1 MAERGKAR
9 TMAESTVFL
18 VEDDRAV
25 GEALCDLLDSANIRA
40 RYFQSAEEF
49 LAAWTE
55 QMPGCLVLDVRLPG
69 MSGMEL
75 QTRLREA
82 GLNLPVIVMT
92 AHGDIPMVRKA
103 LKAGA
108 VEFLTKP
115 FQDEELL
122 QAIEQAFALD
132 QTVRQQKMEIEETAR
147 RVASLT
153 ERERQVVELVTEGL
167 TNREAADRLF
177 LSVVTVKL
185 YRRLA
190 MGKLGVSTFAELVKL
205 WQKA

>member
-1 MAERGKAR
+1 MAEKSKAH
-9 TMAESTVFL
+9 ADAAQTVFL

-25 GEALCDLLDSANIRA
+25 GEALCDLLDSAHIVA

-55 QMPGCLVLDVRLPG
+55 EMPGCLVLDVRLPG

-75 QTRLREA
+75 QARLMEA
-82 GLNLPVIVMT
+82 GLSLPVIVMT

-132 QTVRQQKMEIEETAR
+132 RAARRQKMEMEETAR

-190 MGKLGVSTFAELVKL
+190 MGKLGVGSLAELVKL
-205 WQKA
+205 WEKA